1 MERVTS
7 EEEQEAME
15 SLAEFRSI
23 EAVEATRVLVQPD
36 RVVLAFGNEDG
47 TWAIVPFAELD
58 RVKVR
63 TLLGISTLLL
73 KTKQGRTIIADLM
86 KPADARAAA
95 DLIQEGLAGA
105 LDV

>member
-1 MERVTS
+1 
-7 EEEQEAME
+7 ME

-23 EAVEATRVLVQPD
+23 EAVEPTRVLIRPD
-36 RVVLAFGNEDG
+36 RVVVSFGNEDG
-47 TWAIVPFAELD
+47 ASAIVPFAELD

-105 LDV
+105 LHVAEAVA